1 MMNGGGG
8 GDENCLM
15 FILQGGS
22 RNFGEN

>member
-22 RNFGEN
+22 RKLGEK